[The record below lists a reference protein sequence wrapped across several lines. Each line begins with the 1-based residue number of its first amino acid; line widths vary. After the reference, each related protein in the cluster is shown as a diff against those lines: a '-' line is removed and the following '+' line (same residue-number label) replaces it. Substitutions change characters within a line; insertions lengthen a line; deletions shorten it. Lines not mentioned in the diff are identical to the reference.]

1 MKKEDIF
8 NAFEELDPK
17 FIEEAAPKMNKVK
30 KNTFVLRIAAVAACV
45 ALLVSAVVV
54 STLLLNREDENHPDV
69 PSEVTEPNAEKVNY
83 VIYADFQTGSIPEFE
98 GGDNYTLETS
108 PIASK
113 DFSFSNRTNIEKP
126 TNVPETLMLKLQ
138 NREEEFEYVRTFST
152 PIVSNEN
159 FFHLGV
165 MNEYKTNGEMVRIN
179 ASTGEILFYANTQ
192 GDKVESGDFTTEEQA
207 REKAEKILVELY
219 GEKVLEEYT
228 FDHFYG
234 TDEDKKTCSIL
245 YLKKVFGYSTDDD
258 ILIKFNTQG
267 EFIGINA
274 NKKGTMAR
282 AEDDLTREQIEN
294 AIKVLNEKNPGS
306 PNRSIQLSIDSEGD
320 YYLMT
325 PMTLKDNNG
334 NSIGILAYINIE

>member
-17 FIEEAAPKMNKVK
+17 FVEEAAPKMNKVK

-54 STLLLNREDENHPDV
+54 STLMLNREDEDPPDV
-69 PSEVTEPNAEKVNY
+69 PSEVTEPEVEKVNY
-83 VIYADFQTGSIPEFE
+83 VIYADFQTGSMPSFE
-98 GGDNYTLETS
+98 GGENYNLEAA
-108 PIASK
+108 PIGNK
-113 DFSFSNRTNIEKP
+113 NFSFSKRTKIEKP
-126 TNVPETLMLKLQ
+126 TDTQTTLMLKLQ
-138 NREEEFEYVRTFST
+138 GKEKEFEYVRTFST

-245 YLKKVFGYSTDDD
+245 YVKKVFGYSTDDD

-274 NKKGTMAR
+274 NKKGTMER
-282 AEDDLTREQIEN
+282 AEQDLAREQIEN
-294 AIKVLNEKNPGS
+294 AIKVLNEKDPGS
-306 PNRSIQLSIDSEGD
+306 PNRSIQLLIDSEGD

>member
-8 NAFEELDPK
+8 EALGD
-17 FIEEAAPKMNKVK
+17 IDADVVLSAAPKMNKVK
-30 KNTFVLRIAAVAACV
+30 KNTFVLRLVAVAACI
-45 ALLVSAVVV
+45 ALLISAVVV
-54 STLLLNREDENHPDV
+54 STLLLNREDENQPEV
-69 PSEVTEPNAEKVNY
+69 PSDVTEPNAEKVNY

-152 PIVSNEN
+152 PLASSKK
-159 FFHLGV
+159 FSHLGI
-165 MNEYKTNGEMVRIN
+165 MNEYKTKGEMVRVN
-179 ASTGEILFYANTQ
+179 ASSGEILFYANARVN
-192 GDKVESGDFTTEEQA
+192 KEAEGDFTQEQA
-207 REKAEKILVELY
+207 KEMAEKILVELY
-219 GEKVLEEYT
+219 GEDALEYYT
-228 FDHFYG
+228 FDTFLSSGQEKVTTIGVQYV
-234 TDEDKKTCSIL
+234 
-245 YLKKVFGYSTDDD
+245 KKVLGFSTDDD
-258 ILIKFNTQG
+258 VLIKFNAAG
-267 EFIGINA
+267 ELISINA

-294 AIKVLNEKNPGS
+294 AIKVLNEKDPGS
-306 PNRSIQLSIDSEGD
+306 PNRSIQLLIDSEGD

>member
-1 MKKEDIF
+1 MTNKDILK
-8 NAFEELDPK
+8 AFSGLDADTV
-17 FIEEAAPKMNKVK
+17 IACAPGGAPQR
-30 KNTFVLRIAAVAACV
+30 KNRLVLRVVAIAACV

-54 STLLLNREDENHPDV
+54 STLLLNREDEGQSDV
-69 PSEVTEPNAEKVNY
+69 PSDVTEPNAEKVNY

-98 GGDNYTLETS
+98 GGDNYTLEAA
-108 PIASK
+108 PIGNK
-113 DFSFSNRTNIEKP
+113 NFSLSDRTKVEKP
-126 TNVPETLMLKLQ
+126 ENTLDALILKLQ
-138 NREEEFEYVRTFST
+138 EKEEEFEYVRTFST
-152 PIVSNEN
+152 PLASSKK
-159 FFHLGV
+159 FSHLGI
-165 MNEYKTNGEMVRIN
+165 MNEYKTKGEMVRVN
-179 ASTGEILFYANTQ
+179 ASSGEILFYANTK
-192 GDKVESGDFTTEEQA
+192 GDKVESGDFTTEKQA
-207 REKAEKILVELY
+207 KEKAEKVLVELY

-245 YLKKVFGYSTDDD
+245 YVKKVLGYSTDDD

-267 EFIGINA
+267 ELIGINA

-282 AEDDLTREQIEN
+282 AEEDLTREQIED
-294 AIKVLNEKNPGS
+294 AIKVLNEKDPGS
-306 PNRSIQLSIDSEGD
+306 PSRSIQLLIDSEGD

>member
-8 NAFEELDPK
+8 EALGD
-17 FIEEAAPKMNKVK
+17 IDADAVLSAAPKMPARK
-30 KNTFVLRIAAVAACV
+30 KNTFVLRLVAVAACI

-54 STLLLNREDENHPDV
+54 STLLLNREDENQPDV
-69 PSEVTEPNAEKVNY
+69 PNEITEPNTEKVNY

-126 TNVPETLMLKLQ
+126 TNVPEILMLKLQ
-138 NREEEFEYVRTFST
+138 NREQEFEYVRTFST
-152 PIVSNEN
+152 PLASSKK
-159 FFHLGV
+159 FSHLGI
-165 MNEYKTNGEMVRIN
+165 MNEYKTKGEMVRVN
-179 ASTGEILFYANTQ
+179 ASSGEILFYANTK
-192 GDKVESGDFTTEEQA
+192 GDKVESGDFTTEKQA
-207 REKAEKILVELY
+207 KEKAEKVLVELY

-234 TDEDKKTCSIL
+234 PDEDKKTCSIL
-245 YLKKVFGYSTDDD
+245 YVKKVFGYSTDDD

-274 NKKGTMAR
+274 NKKGTMER
-282 AEDDLTREQIEN
+282 AEQDLAREQIEN
-294 AIKVLNEKNPGS
+294 AIKVLNEKDPGS
-306 PNRSIQLSIDSEGD
+306 PNRSIQLLIDSEGD

>member
-17 FIEEAAPKMNKVK
+17 FVEEAAPKMNKVK

-54 STLLLNREDENHPDV
+54 STLLLNREDENQPDV
-69 PSEVTEPNAEKVNY
+69 PSDVTEPNAEKVNY
-83 VIYADFQTGSIPEFE
+83 VIYADFQAGSIPEFE

-152 PIVSNEN
+152 PIVSSEN
-159 FFHLGV
+159 FSHLGV
-165 MNEYKTNGEMVRIN
+165 MNEYRTNGEIVRIN
-179 ASTGEILFYANTQ
+179 TSTGEILFYANTQ

-245 YLKKVFGYSTDDD
+245 YVKKVFGYSTDDD

-274 NKKGTMAR
+274 NKKGTMER
-282 AEDDLTREQIEN
+282 AEQDLTREQIEN
-294 AIKVLNEKNPGS
+294 AIKVLNDKNPGS
-306 PNRSIQLSIDSEGD
+306 PNRSIQLLIDSEGD

>member
-17 FIEEAAPKMNKVK
+17 FVDEAAPKMPARK
-30 KNTFVLRIAAVAACV
+30 KSPFVLRLVAVAACV

-54 STLLLNREDENHPDV
+54 STLMLNREDENQPDV
-69 PSEVTEPNAEKVNY
+69 PNEITEPNTEKVNY

-126 TNVPETLMLKLQ
+126 TDTQTTLMLKLQ
-138 NREEEFEYVRTFST
+138 GKEKEFEYVRTFST

-165 MNEYKTNGEMVRIN
+165 MNEYKTKGEMVRVN
-179 ASTGEILFYANTQ
+179 ASSGEILFYANTQ

-245 YLKKVFGYSTDDD
+245 YVKKVFGYSTDDD

-274 NKKGTMAR
+274 NKKGTMER
-282 AEDDLTREQIEN
+282 ADQDITKEQIEA
-294 AIKVLNEKNPGS
+294 AIKVLKETYSSWNMTNP
-306 PNRSIQLSIDSEGD
+306 QLLIDSEGD
-320 YYLMT
+320 YYISAHFTMRDQYGFFYGFMLYM
-325 PMTLKDNNG
+325 
-334 NSIGILAYINIE
+334 NIE